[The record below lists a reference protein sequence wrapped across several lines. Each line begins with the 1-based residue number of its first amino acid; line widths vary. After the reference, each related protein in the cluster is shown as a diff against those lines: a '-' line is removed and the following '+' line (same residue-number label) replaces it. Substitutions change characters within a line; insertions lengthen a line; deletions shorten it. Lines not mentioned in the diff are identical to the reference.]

1 MLPEISSEAEPV
13 APTHPVDTW
22 PGIWVMNGDEG
33 YEG

>member
-13 APTHPVDTW
+13 APTNPGDNW